1 MQIEIHVLIVIA
13 LKGVYVC
20 TWITTPPIKLMRRVK
35 CIPNLRNRS
44 IRTAKRAHQRSQA
57 AARARLT
64 TTSVMNHTTISI
76 TWRCFIALMVNH
88 EPDAWELLQQCFS
101 PLVRGWMRS
110 HPQRNLACRYEL
122 EENYV
127 ANTFTRVW
135 QASMHNR
142 LEFDTLVAALSY
154 LKLSLQGTI
163 LDTLRVYAQPREV
176 PLRDADSVTYSSEKP
191 AIKKDYK
198 SSDLWEII
206 KGLLYNE
213 RERRLAYL
221 LFHCGLKP
229 IEIVRCY
236 PDEFGELQEIIR
248 LTRNIMERLIC
259 LRD

>member
-1 MQIEIHVLIVIA
+1 ML
-13 LKGVYVC
+13 Y
-20 TWITTPPIKLMRRVK
+20 
-35 CIPNLRNRS
+35 
-44 IRTAKRAHQRSQA
+44 
-57 AARARLT
+57 
-64 TTSVMNHTTISI
+64 MNHDSI
-76 TWRCFIALMVNH
+76 YQIDEESEMHSQSSQQESIHCEMSSSVLAGHCMCKIEHYLSNEPHDDQYYLEMFHRAMVNH
-88 EPDAWELLQQCFS
+88 EPDVWELLQQCFS
-101 PLVRGWMRS
+101 PLVRAWMRN

-135 QASMHNR
+135 QASMRNR
-142 LEFDTLVAALSY
+142 LEFDTLAAALSY
-154 LKLSLQGTI
+154 LKLSFQGTI
-163 LDTLRVYAQPREV
+163 VDTLRVYAQPREV
-176 PLRDADSVTYSSEKP
+176 SLPDADSVTYSSDKP

-206 KGLLYNE
+206 KSLLPDE

-221 LFHCGLKP
+221 LFNCGLKP

-259 LRD
+259 LGD